1 LVDQL
6 KHVDTADKNI
16 KQNKIKSLPNKKSTL
31 LNKPSK
37 AKIDTEE
44 LTEKEKRAK
53 REKEWAEIENLVV
66 QYQAQFYP
74 NADYIVLEH
83 SKKAAEELIK
93 KFYPLF
99 KKYLVLLKS
108 GQIDF
113 NDGEMKMFI
122 ASFIDEETLKNAL
135 QRRKQKAIF
144 RQQIYQRFN
153 FIKETYGSLPEEE
166 IKIDLDVIF
175 LEMAKRY
182 KQIGRSFCGYLYNS
196 FRYEVS
202 RHIKKFT
209 RNPLN
214 IHYRNCE
221 YEDYMRSTEEVAIEE
236 DCFEDKF
243 YENSI
248 GIPDLSWISGKNCSD
263 IFQCLTPLERKL
275 LVKYYME
282 EWNDRQ
288 IAEEFGIHINT
299 CNQKRRQA
307 VAKLAAVLGINEEDI
322 KRNRKSGKKAI
333 IPFKCA

>member
-1 LVDQL
+1 LADQQQYI
-6 KHVDTADKNI
+6 DTAEEIQGEVLDSVRLTDK
-16 KQNKIKSLPNKKSTL
+16 LVERTDE
-31 LNKPSK
+31 
-37 AKIDTEE
+37 AKRE
-44 LTEKEKRAK
+44 K
-53 REKEWAEIENLVV
+53 REKEWAEIESLVFV
-66 QYQAQFYP
+66 YQKQFQP
-74 NADYIVLEH
+74 CIADQQIEQ
-83 SKKAAEELIK
+83 SKQAAENLIK

-99 KKYLVLLKS
+99 KKYNVLLKS

-113 NDGEMKMFI
+113 NDSEMKMFV
-122 ASFIDEETLKNAL
+122 ASFIDEEPLKKAL
-135 QRRKQKAIF
+135 HRRIQKAAF

-153 FIKETYGSLPEEE
+153 FVKETYGSLPEDE
-166 IKIDLDVIF
+166 IKIDLDMIF

-182 KQIGRSFCGYLYNS
+182 KAIGRSFCGYLYNS

-221 YEDYMRSTEEVAIEE
+221 YEDYMKSADVEEGFEE
-236 DCFEDKF
+236 ACFEDKF
-243 YENSI
+243 YENSV

-288 IAEEFGIHINT
+288 IAEEFSIHINT

-322 KRNRKSGKKAI
+322 KRNRKSGKKAV

>member
-1 LVDQL
+1 MADQQST
-6 KHVDTADKNI
+6 VDTADKNVQGLDALADKEPEI
-16 KQNKIKSLPNKKSTL
+16 V
-31 LNKPSK
+31 
-37 AKIDTEE
+37 E
-44 LTEKEKRAK
+44 LTETEKKAK
-53 REKEWAEIENLVV
+53 REKEWADVEALVLI
-66 QYQAQFYP
+66 YQNQFQP
-74 NADYIVLEH
+74 EANEDDKEDAKD
-83 SKKAAEELIK
+83 AAEELIK

-99 KKYLVLLKS
+99 KKYTMLLKS

-113 NDGEMKMFI
+113 NDSEMKLFVS
-122 ASFIDEETLKNAL
+122 SFIDEDPLKKAL
-135 QRRKQKAIF
+135 HRRKQKAVF

-153 FIKETYGSLPEEE
+153 FIKETYGSLPEDE

-175 LEMAKRY
+175 LDMAKRY
-182 KQIGRSFCGYLYNS
+182 KQMGRSFCGYLYNS

-221 YEDYMRSTEEVAIEE
+221 YEDYMQPSSEEAAEE
-236 DCFEDKF
+236 NCFEDKF

-248 GIPDLSWISGKNCSD
+248 GIPDLSWVSGKNCSE

-275 LVKYYME
+275 LIKYYIE

-307 VAKLAAVLGINEEDI
+307 VAKLAGVLGIDEKDI
-322 KRNRKSGKKAI
+322 KRNRKSGKKAV
-333 IPFKCA
+333 IPLKYA

>member
-1 LVDQL
+1 MIGQQNIDTVEEIQDEFLDKDQL
-6 KHVDTADKNI
+6 IDK
-16 KQNKIKSLPNKKSTL
+16 PVEPT
-31 LNKPSK
+31 
-37 AKIDTEE
+37 DE
-44 LTEKEKRAK
+44 AK
-53 REKEWAEIENLVV
+53 RENREKDWAEIESLVFL
-66 QYQAQFYP
+66 YQKQFQP
-74 NADYIVLEH
+74 CAVAHQIGQSKQAAAD
-83 SKKAAEELIK
+83 LIK

-99 KKYLVLLKS
+99 KKYNVLLKS

-113 NDGEMKMFI
+113 NDSEMKMFV
-122 ASFIDEETLKNAL
+122 ASFVDDEPLKKAL
-135 QRRKQKAIF
+135 RRRIQKAAF
-144 RQQIYQRFN
+144 RQQIHQRFN
-153 FIKETYGSLPEEE
+153 FVKETYGSLPEDE
-166 IKIDLDVIF
+166 IKIDLDIIF

-182 KQIGRSFCGYLYNS
+182 KAMGRSFCGYLYNS

-221 YEDYMRSTEEVAIEE
+221 YEDYMKSTAEEEGFEE

-243 YENSI
+243 YENSL

-288 IAEEFGIHINT
+288 IAEEFSIHINT

-307 VAKLAAVLGINEEDI
+307 VAKLAAVLCINEEDI
-322 KRNRKSGKKAI
+322 KRNRKSGKKAVI
-333 IPFKCA
+333 SYKCA

>member
-1 LVDQL
+1 MADQQQR
-6 KHVDTADKNI
+6 VDTAEEI
-16 KQNKIKSLPNKKSTL
+16 Q
-31 LNKPSK
+31 SK
-37 AKIDTEE
+37 ALANKLVDKAGAEE
-44 LTEKEKRAK
+44 LTDEEKRAK
-53 REKEWAEIENLVV
+53 REKEWADIEHLVSV
-66 QYQAQFYP
+66 YQMQFQP
-74 NADYIVLEH
+74 DVTEH
-83 SKKAAEELIK
+83 PVNKSKDAAGELIK

-99 KKYLVLLKS
+99 KKYLVLLKT

-113 NDGEMKMFI
+113 NDTEMKMFV
-122 ASFIDEETLKNAL
+122 ASFIDEDSLKKAL
-135 QRRKQKAIF
+135 RRRKQRTLF

-153 FIKETYGSLPEEE
+153 FIKETYGSLPEDE
-166 IKIDLDVIF
+166 IKIDIEMIF

-182 KQIGRSFCGYLYNS
+182 KVMGRSFCGYLYNS

-221 YEDYMRSTEEVAIEE
+221 YEDYMKSTNDEEASFEE
-236 DCFEDKF
+236 DCLEDKF
-243 YENSI
+243 YENSV
-248 GIPDLSWISGKNCSD
+248 GIPDLSWISGTNCSD

-288 IAEEFGIHINT
+288 IAEEFSIHINT

-307 VAKLAAVLGINEEDI
+307 VAKLAAALGIHEEDI
-322 KRNRKSGKKAI
+322 KRNRKSGKKAVV
-333 IPFKCA
+333 PFRCA